1 MIKKNDIVV
10 KHFRSKGMGGQYST
24 ALNTIARVSNGQAF
38 INGSGSQSDKVY
50 ESFSIVP
57 DEHGRMG
64 YRGGDTETWFTKD
77 EE

>member
-10 KHFRSKGMGGQYST
+10 KHFRSKGMGGQYATTSST
-24 ALNTIARVSNGQAF
+24 LAGATNGRAF
-38 INGSGSQSDKVY
+38 INGIGSQSDKVY

-64 YRGGDTETWFTKD
+64 YSGGDTETWFTKS
-77 EE
+77 E